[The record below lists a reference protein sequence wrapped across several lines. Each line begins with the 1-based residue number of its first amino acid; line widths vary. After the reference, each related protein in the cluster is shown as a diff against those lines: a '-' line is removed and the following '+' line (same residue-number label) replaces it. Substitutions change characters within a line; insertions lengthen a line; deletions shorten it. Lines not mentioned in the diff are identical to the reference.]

1 MADVDHNEI
10 AINDTF
16 YILWEDNS
24 VTTHIRNSH
33 SPEFIL
39 SNLSTIVGW
48 YKDEDKVYSVALKY
62 KKEENGKK
70 TNRNEDSGDL

>member
-1 MADVDHNEI
+1 MKIEISSAYMADVDNNEI

-16 YILWEDNS
+16 YILWTDNS
-24 VTTHIRNSH
+24 VTTHIRNSY

-39 SNLSTIVGW
+39 SNISTIIGW

-62 KKEENGKK
+62 KNKK
-70 TNRNEDSGDL
+70 DE